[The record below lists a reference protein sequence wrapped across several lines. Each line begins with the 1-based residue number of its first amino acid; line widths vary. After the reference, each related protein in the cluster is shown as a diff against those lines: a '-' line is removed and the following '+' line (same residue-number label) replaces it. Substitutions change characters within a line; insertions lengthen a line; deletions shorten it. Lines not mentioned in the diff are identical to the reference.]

1 MAQIVSIQPTKGLTR
16 LVSRTLLFHLGL
28 RDPGL
33 GDFRLRPAAPG
44 ELSDIPVRV
53 ALVEQTARHV
63 VAISQ
68 GRVKQLRAMPGG
80 RTARDPFKA
89 PEQPHPFRLMP
100 GFNADG
106 LYFRPVLFKIFAE
119 NLTSRIIEVR

>member
-1 MAQIVSIQPTKGLTR
+1 MAQIMSIQPGKGLTR
-16 LVSRTLLFHLGL
+16 FIRRALLTHFGM

-44 ELSDIPVRV
+44 ELSDVPVCV
-53 ALVEQTARHV
+53 ALVEQAARHV

-68 GRVKQLRAMPGG
+68 CRSEQLGAMPGG

-89 PEQPHPFRLMP
+89 PEQPYPFRLMP
-100 GFNADG
+100 GFNTDR
-106 LYFRPVLFKIFAE
+106 LD
-119 NLTSRIIEVR
+119 S

>member
-1 MAQIVSIQPTKGLTR
+1 MAQIVSMQPSKSLTR
-16 LVSRTLLFHLGL
+16 LVSRTLLFHFGL

-33 GDFRLRPAAPG
+33 GDFRLGPAAPG
-44 ELSDIPVRV
+44 ELSDIPVCV
-53 ALVEQTARHV
+53 ALVEQTARHI

-80 RTARDPFKA
+80 WTARDPFKA

-100 GFNADG
+100 GALNG
-106 LYFRPVLFKIFAE
+106 
-119 NLTSRIIEVR
+119 SRAVQPPGI

>member
-1 MAQIVSIQPTKGLTR
+1 M
-16 LVSRTLLFHLGL
+16 

-44 ELSDIPVRV
+44 EFSDVPVCV
-53 ALVEQTARHV
+53 ALVEQAARLI
-63 VAISQ
+63 VAIQ
-68 GRVKQLRAMPGG
+68 QCRGKQLRAMLGG

-100 GFNADG
+100 RFNTDR
-106 LYFRPVLFKIFAE
+106 LYSRPVLLEIFAE
-119 NLTSRIIEVR
+119 NLTLRMV